1 MITKKRFSEIDT
13 EVQNSVNET
22 FDFIK
27 GNSRE
32 DRYILLL
39 ASGEYDD
46 ISYPIG
52 SGYNPHSIENRG
64 DHYNDESRFKFFI
77 QFLKAFYSFPKGVG
91 NVPDDEFR
99 ITLELM
105 IYTHIWESKNLLKQ
119 LYRLSQL
126 VLDKSYPWKVVVP
139 EMGKQN
145 FIRIE
150 IRDKFRTKGLTISE
164 IITKGFHTSLRN
176 AFAHSEY
183 SLNGYTKNIVLRTYK
198 GDSTWDI
205 PSISYDAWSERF
217 VYSALL
223 SFYLIKLKQDR
234 RNDIIKEF
242 KKDEFVISHPID
254 EKTTKYRKIYCNHE
268 YDVFRFL
275 K

>member
-1 MITKKRFSEIDT
+1 
-13 EVQNSVNET
+13 
-22 FDFIK
+22 
-27 GNSRE
+27 
-32 DRYILLL
+32 
-39 ASGEYDD
+39 
-46 ISYPIG
+46 
-52 SGYNPHSIENRG
+52 
-64 DHYNDESRFKFFI
+64 
-77 QFLKAFYSFPKGVG
+77 
-91 NVPDDEFR
+91 
-99 ITLELM
+99 M
-105 IYTHIWESKNLLKQ
+105 IYSHIWESKNLLKQ

-254 EKTTKYRKIYCNHE
+254 EKTTKYRKIYYNHE